1 MKESADGNLLKG
13 DIKCRRIHPSDLIG
27 FLMKAVYDDQLSR
40 MEDKEFDQVSKQEDF
55 Y

>member
-1 MKESADGNLLKG
+1 MKESVDGNLLKG
-13 DIKCRRIHPSDLIG
+13 DIKCREFIPVLIG

-55 Y
+55 C